1 MAEILDLVES
11 RKHSFSETLHD
22 ANNLLS
28 EHFFAQKPKN
38 ALLPD
43 ESVFEPIDF
52 DDFLRS
58 ASTSELFTVPGR
70 AI

>member
-28 EHFFAQKPKN
+28 EHFFAEKPKN

-43 ESVFEPIDF
+43 ENVFEPIDF
-52 DDFLRS
+52 DDLLRS
-58 ASTSELFTVPGR
+58 ASTSKQFAVPRR